1 MYERVVVGQREVGFR
16 QGDPASTI
24 NASLALEYTMD
35 RVENKL
41 REIVRDMRAEENWDE
56 DDLHGGHL
64 VGFADDGH
72 VLTALGVAVKL
83 AACLPEFY
91 GKDRL
96 EVVVKKS
103 EIISQYANLVPEN
116 ELHEGWGKA
125 TEGAIVL
132 GVPIGKDEYIQAYL
146 QNEIE
151 KKKPPSNALDCLN
164 KRLALHLTWSKSMC
178 SVQSHLI

>member
-41 REIVRDMRAEENWDE
+41 REIVRDMRAAENWDE

-64 VGFADDGH
+64 VTFADDGR
-72 VLTALGVAVKL
+72 VLTTSGVAVKL
-83 AACLPEFY
+83 AACLREIY
-91 GKDRL
+91 GEVRL

-103 EIISQYANLVPEN
+103 EIISQYPNLVPE
-116 ELHEGWGKA
+116 
-125 TEGAIVL
+125 
-132 GVPIGKDEYIQAYL
+132 
-146 QNEIE
+146 IE
-151 KKKPPSNALDCLN
+151 
-164 KRLALHLTWSKSMC
+164 
-178 SVQSHLI
+178 